1 MHTIRLAAID
11 LDGTLL
17 HDDMTV
23 SAISREIIQKAAKQ
37 IRIVVATGR
46 MFDSARAKANLLGLP
61 DMPVI
66 CYTGAWVGMSRSG
79 RILDRDGLPIETAAA
94 ILQYGREKG
103 WAMQSYIDDEI
114 CLPAPSP
121 AEEKYRKYRAKA
133 SIYLG
138 EDFYHPSV
146 SPTRIIIVEADRTK
160 KDQIR
165 REIDETFGDAVEM
178 VYPGDD
184 FLDVHKRG
192 VSKGNAIKKLAASW
206 HISMDE
212 TVSFGNTENDASML
226 EITGLSYAV
235 SNAEPAAKKAAREI
249 LPFTNEEDG
258 VARKLAELL
267 GL

>member
-1 MHTIRLAAID
+1 MHTIKLAAID

-23 SAISREIIQKAAKQ
+23 SDYSREIIQKAAEK

-46 MFDSARAKANLLGLP
+46 MFDSARAKANLLGLS

-79 RILDRDGLPIETAAA
+79 WILDRDGLPIETAAA
-94 ILQYGREKG
+94 ILQYGRERG
-103 WAMQSYIDDEI
+103 WAMQSYMDDEI

-121 AEEKYRKYRAKA
+121 AEEKYKKYRAKA

-138 EDFYHPSV
+138 EDFYHPV
-146 SPTRIIIVEADRTK
+146 TAPTRLIIVEADQKK
-160 KDQIR
+160 KDEIR
-165 REIDETFGDAVEM
+165 REIDERFGDSVEM

-206 HISMDE
+206 HISME
-212 TVSFGNTENDASML
+212 EAVSFGNTENDASML
-226 EITGLSYAV
+226 EMTGMSYAV
-235 SNAEPAAKKAAREI
+235 ANAEPAAKKAAKEI
-249 LPFTNEEDG
+249 LPLTNEEDG
-258 VARKLAELL
+258 VARKLAQLL

>member
-1 MHTIRLAAID
+1 MNTIQLAAID

-23 SAISREIIQKAAKQ
+23 STYSKDIIQKAAKK

-46 MFDSARAKANLLGLP
+46 MFDSARAKANLLGLD

-79 RILDRDGLPIETAAA
+79 TILDRDGLPIEVASK

-103 WAMQSYIDDEI
+103 WAMQSYIDDDI
-114 CLPAPSP
+114 CLPEPSP

-133 SIYLG
+133 SVYLG
-138 EDFYHPSV
+138 EDFYHPKIA
-146 SPTRIIIVEADRTK
+146 PTRIIIVEADLKK
-160 KDQIR
+160 KDEIR
-165 REIDETFGDAVEM
+165 REIDERFGNAVEM

-192 VSKGNAIKKLAASW
+192 ASKGNAIQRLAASW
-206 HISMDE
+206 QISMDQ
-212 TVSFGNTENDASML
+212 VVAFGNTENDASML
-226 EITGLSYAV
+226 KMAGMSYAV
-235 SNAEPAAKKAAREI
+235 ANAEPAAKAAAKEI
-249 LPFTNEEDG
+249 LPLTNEEDG

-267 GL
+267 KL